1 MIYVGSA
8 LKQEEIKETLEKEL
22 GFKFVSK
29 KGIKLAFEHEGVE
42 TAEAIAKAKTAIK
55 GTSYGKVLYFSVK
68 DTELGV

>member
-1 MIYVGSA
+1 MVYVGSA
-8 LKQEEIKETLEKEL
+8 LKQEEIKSTLEEI

-29 KGIKLAFEHEGVE
+29 KGIKLAFEHEGME
-42 TAEAIAKAKTAIK
+42 SAEAVAKAKTAIK

>member
-1 MIYVGSA
+1 MVYVGSA
-8 LKQEEIKETLEKEL
+8 LKQDEIKTTLEEI

-29 KGIKLAFEHEGVE
+29 KGIKLAFEHEGME
-42 TAEAIAKAKTAIK
+42 NAEAIAKAKTAIK